1 MTFLREKE
9 CHHMLFDDSAAAK
22 ALLSQMMAFRW
33 RQLPSCFIAQ
43 FFSLSDIRERCECMR
58 AKLFF
63 EDAAPVMPPSRRLEF
78 LPLLR
83 MSEGERL
90 LLYRFSA
97 SRGVM
102 DLLCFASLHL

>member
-1 MTFLREKE
+1 
-9 CHHMLFDDSAAAK
+9 MLFDDSAAAK

-63 EDAAPVMPPSRRLEF
+63 EDAAVMPPSRE
-78 LPLLR
+78 
-83 MSEGERL
+83 
-90 LLYRFSA
+90 
-97 SRGVM
+97 
-102 DLLCFASLHL
+102 D